1 MKEIA
6 LVTLLTENGDDIALD
21 AYTDKDKAHE
31 AVADLIAQFGPHY
44 YVQYVQLH

>member
-6 LVTLLTENGDDIALD
+6 LVTLLTENGEDIALD
-21 AYTDKDKAHE
+21 AYTDKDEAHE
-31 AVADLIAQFGPHY
+31 VVGELIARFGPHY